1 MGGWGRPGGAAA
13 SEPAG
18 LLPPMAGAG
27 GGGQLCVSPPA
38 PRRRNTGCPGWP
50 RGAECFW
57 GDGKMVVGMLGGG
70 LGGPALCLAGA
81 GGAAGGAACAFPGI
95 LLLIPSVV
103 GEKVPGA
110 RGAVGEKAGLVG
122 GRGGV
127 SVPPACCRA
136 RLPGTPSHRS
146 CGEPARWQPAG
157 RNLDHHLFYYFQ
169 DIWGMLRCD

>member
-110 RGAVGEKAGLVG
+110 RGAVGEKSGVSG
-122 GRGGV
+122 GQRGGV
-127 SVPPACCRA
+127 RAPSVLQSSAAGHTFPPE
-136 RLPGTPSHRS
+136 L
-146 CGEPARWQPAG
+146 W
-157 RNLDHHLFYYFQ
+157 
-169 DIWGMLRCD
+169 

>member
-1 MGGWGRPGGAAA
+1 MGAAGGGC
-13 SEPAG
+13 SQRAG
-18 LLPPMAGAG
+18 RAAPPHGRG
-27 GGGQLCVSPPA
+27 WGGGQLCVSPPA

-70 LGGPALCLAGA
+70 LGSPALCLAGA

-110 RGAVGEKAGLVG
+110 RGAVGEKSGVSG
-122 GRGGV
+122 GQRGGV
-127 SVPPACCRA
+127 RAPSVLQSSAAGHTFPPE
-136 RLPGTPSHRS
+136 L
-146 CGEPARWQPAG
+146 W
-157 RNLDHHLFYYFQ
+157 
-169 DIWGMLRCD
+169 